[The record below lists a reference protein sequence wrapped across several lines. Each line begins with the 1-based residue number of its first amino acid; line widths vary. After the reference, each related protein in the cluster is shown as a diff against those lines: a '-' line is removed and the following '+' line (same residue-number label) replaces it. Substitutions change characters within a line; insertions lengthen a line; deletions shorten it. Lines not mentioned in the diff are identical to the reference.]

1 MEGISHRSSR
11 YRRKRLP
18 VTVVTA
24 TSILLS
30 LVLVFVRRVLVVVSP
45 HIETL
50 PISSLPQLKDVE
62 KSSVPFHKS
71 SIPVLTAFLEP
82 TDTLQSDLRPLP
94 SRKTSASLLTKV
106 VYPQVSSC
114 SLLTESWPID
124 DFPSDDP
131 FLPWIHSVFPSQ
143 DGTSVKVVAQNKRR
157 CHVGDN
163 EKQEMKHWEPQIAL
177 LQPIPVTQI
186 DGHYR
191 ITSPEKAMWK
201 ETRFLCRFH
210 TATQEFTT
218 LSEFPFNYE
227 YVTWRKNEKTMFEMV
242 GKDVKQFWLSQL
254 LFSCP
259 IPNELQILVKTG
271 EHVTN
276 DQSNLWMDLVPIRTP
291 ARYGEPLFTSDHVGK
306 DLIKNMKIFNTT
318 REWAEGHVLP
328 SVQDSGRWANIPVCL
343 PPSTPKHR
351 LVACT
356 WTAASYTR
364 RGDAVTMS
372 DTSQRLR
379 EWILFHQMVG
389 FEKIYVYD
397 NTAGKESPLRE
408 ICNEFNICIYQKWP
422 ATVCNN
428 NRPNH
433 ANPGERSSQYAA
445 EATCRER
452 HGPTTDWMAFIDTDE
467 YLVPMKSDT
476 WGEVLEDMDA
486 RGMKI
491 LKMKSSRTKPRLDF
505 MEYVTLLFGM
515 VHMEKNLICPYCF
528 VLHFTECHK
537 TSRLVS
543 TQKGLAN
550 LSQSLASS
558 HERTKLSC
566 VSTTVNSSS
575 RLVPIDSNEPWYVF
589 IGKSPMCCSHFT
601 AYSPV
606 IRL

>member
-1 MEGISHRSSR
+1 
-11 YRRKRLP
+11 
-18 VTVVTA
+18 
-24 TSILLS
+24 
-30 LVLVFVRRVLVVVSP
+30 
-45 HIETL
+45 
-50 PISSLPQLKDVE
+50 
-62 KSSVPFHKS
+62 
-71 SIPVLTAFLEP
+71 
-82 TDTLQSDLRPLP
+82 
-94 SRKTSASLLTKV
+94 
-106 VYPQVSSC
+106 
-114 SLLTESWPID
+114 
-124 DFPSDDP
+124 
-131 FLPWIHSVFPSQ
+131 
-143 DGTSVKVVAQNKRR
+143 
-157 CHVGDN
+157 
-163 EKQEMKHWEPQIAL
+163 
-177 LQPIPVTQI
+177 
-186 DGHYR
+186 
-191 ITSPEKAMWK
+191 MWK

-318 REWAEGHVLP
+318 REWADEHVLP
-328 SVQDSGRWANIPVCL
+328 SLQDSGRWANIPICL
-343 PPSTPKHR
+343 PPPTTKHR

-389 FEKIYVYD
+389 FEQLYVYD
-397 NTAGKESPLRE
+397 NTGKESPLRE
-408 ICNEFNICIYQKWP
+408 ICNEFDICAYQKWP

-445 EATCRER
+445 EASCRER
-452 HGPTTDWMAFIDTDE
+452 YGPTTDWMAFIDTDE

-476 WGEVLEDMDA
+476 WGEVLDDMDA

-491 LKMKSSRTKPRLDF
+491 LKMKGSHTKPRREF

-515 VHMEKNLICPYCF
+515 VHY
-528 VLHFTECHK
+528 
-537 TSRLVS
+537 
-543 TQKGLAN
+543 
-550 LSQSLASS
+550 
-558 HERTKLSC
+558 
-566 VSTTVNSSS
+566 
-575 RLVPIDSNEPWYVF
+575 
-589 IGKSPMCCSHFT
+589 
-601 AYSPV
+601 
-606 IRL
+606 